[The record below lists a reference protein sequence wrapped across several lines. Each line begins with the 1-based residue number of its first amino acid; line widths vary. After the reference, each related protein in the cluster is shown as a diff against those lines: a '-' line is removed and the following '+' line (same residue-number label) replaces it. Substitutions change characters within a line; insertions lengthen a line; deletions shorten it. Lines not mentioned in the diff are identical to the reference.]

1 MNKIKTIYKSKES
14 IYATY
19 HRSRE
24 LAEYSAEI
32 IIKESG
38 KQPIE
43 IKMKLVDQPSFFEM
57 ATEKTIKAENIT
69 QAFEKIVRF
78 FRQYGLEFR

>member
-14 IYATY
+14 IYAKF
-19 HRSRE
+19 HRSGE
-24 LAEYSAEI
+24 WAEYSAEI

-43 IKMKLVDQPSFFEM
+43 LKMKLLSQPSFFEM
-57 ATEKTIKAENIT
+57 DEEKIIKAENIT
-69 QAFEKIVRF
+69 QAFEKVAKY

>member
-1 MNKIKTIYKSKES
+1 MKKIKTIYKSKES
-14 IYATY
+14 IYAKF
-19 HRSRE
+19 HRSGE
-24 LAEYSAEI
+24 WAEYSAEI

-43 IKMKLVDQPSFFEM
+43 IKMKLEEQPSFFEM
-57 ATEKTIKAENIT
+57 EEEKKIKAENIT
-69 QAFEKIVRF
+69 KAFEKISKY